1 MYNVLVVEDSK
12 IAKDMVERMLLQ
24 SENYTMVAAIE
35 NAANAAI
42 ICIRNKIDLILM
54 DVVTAG
60 DESGLEAAANIKK
73 KYPNIKIIIMT
84 SMPEVSFMDKA
95 KAAGVESFWYKE
107 YGSEDLINVCDRT
120 MNGENVWPSEKPVI
134 KVGDINSIDFTERE
148 VEVIR
153 ALTLGLKYEEIA
165 DQLYIST
172 NTVKFHIKNILQKTG
187 FHSTLQLVT
196 EVVSKRLILPK
207 F

>member
-12 IAKDMVERMLLQ
+12 IAKDMVERMLSQ
-24 SENYTMVAAIE
+24 SEDYNMVAAIE

-42 ICIRNKIDLILM
+42 ICVRNKIDLILM

-60 DESGLEAAANIKK
+60 DESGLEAAADIKQ
-73 KYPNIKIIIMT
+73 KYPSIKIIIMT

-95 KAAGVESFWYKE
+95 RAAGVESFWYKE

-120 MNGENVWPSEKPVI
+120 MNGEHVWPMEKPVI
-134 KVGDINSIDFTERE
+134 KVGDIDSVEFTDRE